1 MTCSGNT
8 ILSHSPVDPW
18 HKFYTAAGIYT
29 FNITICIAYSVLIM
43 LITCLTLCCE
53 KWLYLAVHCLPM
65 QLTVW
70 LKCTFRQPWMA
81 RFFHVAGFIQ
91 APEKCIQ
98 VNWFRSA
105 TKVTI
110 EKWVCS
116 CPNTQSLLASKM
128 INQLVWE
135 TKRQRHFFTR
145 PVKLLHI
152 FYVGLC
158 IILFIQPVPFLCIF
172 LLLVVF
178 KLGLHYPFLLHW
190 NCSAVKR
197 L

>member
-1 MTCSGNT
+1 MYSLLCANYANHLSNSLLRKMVVFSSPLPTNAAYCVAEMYIQTALNGKIFPRCWLHSG
-8 ILSHSPVDPW
+8 PR
-18 HKFYTAAGIYT
+18 KM
-29 FNITICIAYSVLIM
+29 YSS
-43 LITCLTLCCE
+43 
-53 KWLYLAVHCLPM
+53 
-65 QLTVW
+65 QLVSVRN
-70 LKCTFRQPWMA
+70 KSYDR
-81 RFFHVAGFIQ
+81 
-91 APEKCIQ
+91 K
-98 VNWFRSA
+98 
-105 TKVTI
+105 
-110 EKWVCS
+110 VCS